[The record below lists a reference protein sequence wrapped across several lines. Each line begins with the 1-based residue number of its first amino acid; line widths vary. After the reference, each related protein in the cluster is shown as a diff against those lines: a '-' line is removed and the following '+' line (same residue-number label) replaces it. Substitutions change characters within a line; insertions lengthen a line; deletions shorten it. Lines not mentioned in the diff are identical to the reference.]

1 MNTSKSTAVK
11 APQEPCRF
19 TKRLGS
25 TTFTVTARF
34 SETSK
39 ETAGD
44 KIARLIRLEASPE
57 RGFGAD
63 AASGDA
69 YNGKAADE

>member
-1 MNTSKSTAVK
+1 MNTSKRTAVK
-11 APQEPCRF
+11 ALREPCRF
-19 TKRLGS
+19 MKRIGS

-44 KIARLIRLEASPE
+44 KIARLIRMEA
-57 RGFGAD
+57 AC
-63 AASGDA
+63 
-69 YNGKAADE
+69 GKAANE